1 MIVGLLSVAG
11 RPRAF
16 LLLGLAVL
24 LTASACSRG
33 GEEPPDADSTLPS
46 SIITVPDTAPAVAPA
61 DPTTV
66 PTQPVVT
73 TTAGPGRE
81 VMAYYDEL
89 SALYTKVAALA
100 ADMRAA
106 NNDWDNRSVTGVSY
120 QATETAMSG
129 LLSRA
134 EGLRDEVGYVDPPAD
149 LGLPVEHR
157 AAWSAAGQMA
167 DAARAALA
175 GLRSSDTGE
184 RRRAA
189 LAEFID
195 AFGRFD
201 RAVGRV
207 VEIIG
212 LGSGFTP
219 STTVPPTV
227 ATAPT
232 TTTTTAPAATTTT
245 AAAATA
251 TTEAAETTTTEAA
264 EETTT
269 TEAAETTTT
278 EAAETTTTEAA
289 EETTTTEASGATG
302 ATVPP
307 PAGVSYGVEN
317 EADRSAAGAKRI
329 WLTVSVEAGTTKD
342 QLARLGRRLA
352 AEYRLSRDYQA
363 LLIHFVHFPEEPS
376 PVLGTWTDA
385 PFGNWDR
392 ASEASVGDYSDH
404 QAVDRT
410 VEKDWSALPTRA
422 QVDLYHAFLR
432 YRDGVV
438 DPEGNMPPDSEILE
452 GAAQRLDATTSQIS
466 EAVRLWEA
474 WIGN

>member
-1 MIVGLLSVAG
+1 MMAGLLSSAG

-24 LTASACSRG
+24 LTASACSRDN
-33 GEEPPDADSTLPS
+33 GETPPADSTLPS
-46 SIITVPDTAPAVAPA
+46 SIITVPDTSPPVATA
-61 DPTTV
+61 DTTTV
-66 PTQPVVT
+66 PTQPTVA
-73 TTAGPGRE
+73 TTAGPSRD
-81 VMAYYDEL
+81 VLDYYDEL
-89 SALYTKVAALA
+89 SALYTRVAALA

-134 EGLRDEVGYVDPPAD
+134 EGLRDEVGYIDPPAD

-189 LAEFID
+189 LAEFVD

-227 ATAPT
+227 ATAPPT
-232 TTTTTAPAATTTT
+232 TTTTTAPPTT
-245 AAAATA
+245 

-264 EETTT
+264 ETTT

-289 EETTTTEASGATG
+289 EETTTTEAASGATG

-329 WLTVSVEAGTTKD
+329 WLTVSVEAGATKD

-363 LLIHFVHFPEEPS
+363 LLIHFVHYPEEPS

-392 ASEASVGDYSDH
+392 AGEATVGDYSNH

-410 VEKDWSALPTRA
+410 VEKDWSTLPTRA
-422 QVDLYHAFLR
+422 QVDLYHAFIR

-474 WIGN
+474 WIAN